1 MPKIFEYF
9 GFVFFFF
16 SNEHKP
22 IHVHIQYNEFE
33 SVVEFVLKDGKI
45 IGYKY
50 RKAKGKY
57 SIPESKL
64 NEVEK
69 FLDVYKQD
77 IVNLWIEYFELGR
90 KPKCIKITKR
100 L

>member
-1 MPKIFEYF
+1 MPKLFEYF
-9 GFVFFFF
+9 GFIFMFY

-33 SVVEFVLKDGKI
+33 SIAQFMLKDGKI
-45 IGYKY
+45 IGFKF
-50 RKAKGKY
+50 KNAKGKY
-57 SIPESKL
+57 PIPESKL
-64 NEVEK
+64 VEVEK
-69 FLDVYKQD
+69 FLEAYKQE

-90 KPKCIKITKR
+90 KPKCIKITKK